1 MLVSSFISIFLL
13 KDQEV
18 FSSDFEDSIIGQD
31 YVSENFKR
39 GFTLFIPEVLVD
51 KIPMNTESGQHSLEE
66 SLASHEAKERQMSRE
81 DFVNEQKDEMALAT
95 ATKKSLEEY
104 KETKDIVEA
113 LRVAGEDTDNLSQQ
127 QEEYRKIQE
136 ESAQGMA
143 RKGVHDQPSGM
154 HSHGHE
160 QGDVSRKNQ
169 EEYAV
174 IDTLVREHSDQEHRS
189 RIQQQGG
196 HFVNRQYNRS
206 NSFSDDHRRALYVKD
221 KEEGR
226 HASSGAI
233 LDHHDH
239 LPQGLSV
246 AATTGDGPPLNI
258 GVGYLIQIPCPGPEH
273 PVRYGTVKWI
283 GFLPNVVGHLA
294 GIELVKFVP
303 LCVCM

>member
-104 KETKDIVEA
+104 KETEDIVEA
-113 LRVAGEDTDNLSQQ
+113 LGVAGEDTDNLRQQ
-127 QEEYRKIQE
+127 QEKYRKIQE

-143 RKGVHDQPSGM
+143 RKGVHDQPSGK
-154 HSHGHE
+154 HSHGHV

-174 IDTLVREHSDQEHRS
+174 IDTLVKEHSDQEHQS

-196 HFVNRQYNRS
+196 HFVNRQHNRS
-206 NSFSDDHRRALYVKD
+206 NS
-221 KEEGR
+221 
-226 HASSGAI
+226 SS
-233 LDHHDH
+233 
-239 LPQGLSV
+239 
-246 AATTGDGPPLNI
+246 GDGPPLNI
-258 GVGYLIQIPCPGPEH
+258 GVGDLIQIPCPGPEH